1 MKFLLDVCADSRK
14 MRATL
19 ILQGHDVL
27 PISERNPKASDEEI
41 LALATEEQRTI
52 ITEDKDFGELI
63 FLRKLPHPC
72 VIRFVGMSVADKVK
86 AIIELIENNAHVIES
101 GFLITVTQNRVRLRP

>member
-19 ILQGHDVL
+19 TSQGHDVL
-27 PISERNPKASDEEI
+27 TVVERNPKASDEEI

-63 FLRKLPHPC
+63 FLRRLPHPC
-72 VIRFVGMSVADKVK
+72 IIRLVRMSVEDKV
-86 AIIELIENNAHVIES
+86 AAVLDLVENNAHAIES
-101 GFLITVTQNRVRLRP
+101 RYLVTVTQSRVRIRP